1 MRRSATLTDNC
12 PISGIESILV
22 LERFVCGLTGDLL
35 GLSDEFESPGPKISK
50 IKKILNKSIEKSGKF
65 REKYRFYFKKFWE
78 KSIKNQRKLL
88 INFDF

>member
-35 GLSDEFESPGPKISK
+35 GLSDEFVSPGPKISK
-50 IKKILNKSIEKSGKF
+50 IQKILKKSIEKWKKF
-65 REKYRFYFKKFWE
+65 RENYWFYFT
-78 KSIKNQRKLL
+78 
-88 INFDF
+88 NFGKIL